1 MADTYYPVRIT
12 RKQAGT
18 NKKHRFYAVIPIDSD
33 CPHESFN
40 LVAPSPCGTGRVFE
54 RFSQFHDTS
63 TSSDFPKTYH
73 FDQGSIKPMNL
84 LERALFRVW
93 RFRESLAIMDEEVKR
108 YARDSPIQTAVK
120 ELP

>member
-40 LVAPSPCGTGRVFE
+40 LVDPLLAVQEEFLR
-54 RFSQFHDTS
+54 
-63 TSSDFPKTYH
+63 DFPNFMIPQQVLIFLKH
-73 FDQGSIKPMNL
+73 IIL
-84 LERALFRVW
+84 I
-93 RFRESLAIMDEEVKR
+93 REV
-108 YARDSPIQTAVK
+108 
-120 ELP
+120 